1 MKPFWRTTDHIVV
14 AVSTGID
21 SMVLLHQLLTQ
32 YADTYHQLTCL
43 HVHHGLRE
51 ASDNEAQFLQAY
63 CQERKIP
70 LHIHHLDLTDV
81 AEAGRSIQNEARR
94 LRYAWFDEMMHNLQ
108 ADCLLTAHHQDDQ
121 LETIFYRI
129 FTGRVDRGP
138 LGIQTCEERGTYH
151 LIRPLLTTA
160 KAQIRTYQQ
169 QYAVPY
175 FEDESNASNA
185 YVRNDIRNR
194 LLPDIEQNPQLQGQ
208 QLLKLMDVHAEALM
222 LFTQRA
228 QQFIE
233 QEVIQKNGKQ
243 WHIPRKAFNQLSTHV
258 KMKVLDIILAYFE
271 PVVTVSERTY
281 QDWFVKI
288 CSDVAQSAL
297 MHTNKWHVDIVYDKL
312 IIAPA
317 LMEMIPTQQV
327 VTTAGVYRFGAYRI
341 EIAEYVF
348 RSHERLHIRTRQT
361 GDRITLANGQHKK
374 VTRLMID
381 HKVPQAQ
388 RSHMPVISTVDG
400 NILAVGTCYHHR
412 TYEQYIHIQY
422 LGDDINEK

>member
-1 MKPFWRTTDHIVV
+1 MKPCWRTTDHIVV

-32 YADTYHQLTCL
+32 YADTYDQLTCL

-51 ASDNEAQFLQAY
+51 ASDNEAQFLQTY
-63 CQERKIP
+63 CQERNIP
-70 LHIHHLDLTDV
+70 LHIHHLDLTSI
-81 AEAGRSIQNEARR
+81 AEAGRSIQSEARR
-94 LRYAWFDEMMHNLQ
+94 LRYTWFDKMMHNLQ

-138 LGIQTCEERGTYH
+138 LGIQTCESRGVYR
-151 LIRPLLTTA
+151 LIRPLLTTT
-160 KAQIRTYQQ
+160 KEQIRTYQQ
-169 QYAVPY
+169 QHTVPY

-222 LFTQRA
+222 LFKQRA

-233 QEVIQKNGKQ
+233 QEVRQKHGNQ
-243 WHIPRKAFNQLSTHV
+243 WYIPRKPFNQLSPHV
-258 KMKVLDIILAYFE
+258 KMKVLDIMLAHFE
-271 PVVTVSERTY
+271 SVVTVSERTY

-288 CSDVAQSAL
+288 CSDVAQSTL

-317 LMEMIPTQQV
+317 MKETIPTQQV
-327 VTTAGVYRFGAYRI
+327 VTMAGIYRFGAYRI
-341 EIAEYVF
+341 EIAEHVF
-348 RSHERLHIRTRQT
+348 RLHEMLHIRTRQT
-361 GDRITLANGQHKK
+361 GDRIMLANGQHKK

-381 HKVPQAQ
+381 HKVPQGE
-388 RSHMPVISTVDG
+388 RLHMPIISTADG
-400 NILAVGTCYHHR
+400 DILAVGTCYHHM